1 MGRLDRQTT
10 APQPAHF
17 YSQAQG
23 FWLWPFGLRGAWRFT
38 SRPPPPGHT
47 RRISP
52 PGLYPAYDERA
63 VSAYGD
69 WIQRWER
76 RLAAKDPAKVPR
88 PFAWGW
94 EWLRATPVNG
104 LPAKPAGLGDLT
116 AWNQRVL
123 ADSPGFFS
131 APPARDCQ
139 LRDGWLTFRSPVPT
153 PYPENN
159 TVHAR
164 WFPQRGASRPR
175 RAVVVLP
182 QWNASED
189 GHIALCRLLQR
200 WGIAALRLSL
210 PYHDRR
216 RPAGLT
222 RAEYPVDPNLGRTIH
237 AARQAVCD
245 VRAALDWLEDQGYGR
260 LGVLGTSLGS
270 CYAFLATAHDP
281 RLRANVFNH
290 VSDYFG
296 DVVWT
301 GLTTG
306 HVRASIAPALDQ
318 AGLRE
323 AWRVISPA
331 SYYSRVDGAGKRHL
345 LLCARYDLS
354 FLPAFSQRVLAEFRL
369 RGIPHEVHWL
379 ACGHYTVGQPP
390 FSFLDAFYMTRFL
403 RASL

>member
-1 MGRLDRQTT
+1 MN
-10 APQPAHF
+10 
-17 YSQAQG
+17 
-23 FWLWPFGLRGAWRFT
+23 
-38 SRPPPPGHT
+38 
-47 RRISP
+47 
-52 PGLYPAYDERA
+52 
-63 VSAYGD
+63 AYGQ

-76 RLAAKDPAKVPR
+76 HLAAKDHNKIPR

-94 EWLRATPVNG
+94 EWLRSTPVDG
-104 LPAKPAGLGDLT
+104 LPAQPGGLADLT
-116 AWNQRVL
+116 AWNNRVL
-123 ADSPGFFS
+123 ADSRAFFS
-131 APPARDCQ
+131 APPVRDFQ
-139 LRDGWLTFRSPVPT
+139 LRDGWLRFTSPVPT
-153 PYPENN
+153 PHPENN

-164 WFPQRGASRPR
+164 WFPPRPGR
-175 RAVVVLP
+175 RAAAGRAVVVLP
-182 QWNASED
+182 QWNAAEE
-189 GHIALCRLLQR
+189 GHVALCRLLQR
-200 WGIAALRLSL
+200 WGLASLRLSL

-216 RPAGLT
+216 RPAGLA
-222 RAEYPVDPNLGRTIH
+222 RAEFAVDANLGRTIH

-245 VRAALDWLEDQGYGR
+245 ARAALDWLEDEGFTR

-306 HVRASIAPALDQ
+306 HVRASVAQQLDQ
-318 AGLRE
+318 GGLRE

-331 SYYSRVDGAGKRHL
+331 SYYQRIESQRKQHL

-354 FLPAFSQRVLAEFRL
+354 FLPRFSRRVLAEFEQ

-390 FSFLDAFYMTRFL
+390 FSLLEAFYMTRFL
-403 RASL
+403 RAHL